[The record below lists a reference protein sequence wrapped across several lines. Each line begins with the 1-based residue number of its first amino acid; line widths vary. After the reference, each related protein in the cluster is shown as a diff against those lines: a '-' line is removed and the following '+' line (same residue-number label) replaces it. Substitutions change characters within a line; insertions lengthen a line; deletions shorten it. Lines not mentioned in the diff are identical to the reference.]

1 LKQIYVESYYRNGYS
16 RFMQHI
22 NDILNHPKRE
32 IIEQRLKVIEFCNEF
47 GKEATKQAFGKG
59 HSTIYLWSRS

>member
-1 LKQIYVESYYRNGYS
+1 
-16 RFMQHI
+16 MQHI

-47 GKEATKQAFGKG
+47 GIEATLTKYDSKHKLGQLLQKLNK
-59 HSTIYLWSRS
+59 IM